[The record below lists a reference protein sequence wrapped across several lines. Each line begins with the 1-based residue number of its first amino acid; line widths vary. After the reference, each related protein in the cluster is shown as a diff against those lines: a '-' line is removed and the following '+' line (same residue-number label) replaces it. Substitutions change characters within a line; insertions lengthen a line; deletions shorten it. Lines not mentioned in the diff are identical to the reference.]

1 MGKRILI
8 WLGTLVLQVAI
19 VPVQALAGTIS
30 YLLRTPTPAQ
40 AEAVCHHYGLQLVR
54 SLNNKDLYLV
64 TASDVL
70 QPDLLKQWVKNDP
83 DVKNLEVDN
92 KVVVP
97 ETKLSSSS
105 PYVPPMPLTMYVTD
119 ARLVRLYGPR
129 AWVGYVEQPAMYL
142 TNAATVHQQNLTGAG
157 VIVAIIDTGVD
168 PMNRILAPVLVP
180 GYDFTRNIAG
190 WASELADLN
199 QSTAAILEQST
210 SAILEQKTVM
220 QLNQSTAA
228 ILEQSTAAILEGQHL
243 PAYLGHGT
251 MVAGL
256 VHLVA
261 PSAKIMP
268 LKAFR
273 ADGSSNSS
281 DVVRAIYFA
290 VDNGAKV
297 INMSFEIAQ
306 FSDEL
311 MRAINYASRKDVIC
325 IASVGN
331 EGQRELVYPAALGN
345 VVGVASTSQ
354 QNQPSSFTNLG
365 SDLVAVAAPG
375 EALVTTY
382 LGSHYAAVWGT
393 SFSSALVA
401 GGAALVVDGAN
412 GNTSRQLEVADVQ
425 RAFSQANPACSPK
438 GDLGAGCLDLHQAVE
453 YIKKLNL
460 PVTSH

>member
-1 MGKRILI
+1 M
-8 WLGTLVLQVAI
+8 
-19 VPVQALAGTIS
+19 
-30 YLLRTPTPAQ
+30 LRTPTPEQAQ
-40 AEAVCHHYGLQLVR
+40 AVCHHYGLQFVR
-54 SLNNKDLYLV
+54 SLNDDDLYLV
-64 TASDVL
+64 TASDAL
-70 QPDLLKQWVKNDP
+70 PPDLLKQWVKNDP
-83 DVKNLEVDN
+83 DVRNLEVDN

-97 ETKLSSSS
+97 ETSLSSST
-105 PYVPPMPLTMYVTD
+105 PYVPTMPMTMHATND
-119 ARLVRLYGPR
+119 RSVRLYGPG
-129 AWVGYVEQPAMYL
+129 AWVGYVQQPAMYL
-142 TNAATVHQQNLTGAG
+142 TNAATVQQQNLTGVG
-157 VIVAIIDTGVD
+157 VVVAIIDTGVD
-168 PMNRILAPVLVP
+168 PMNRILAHVLVP

-190 WASELADLN
+190 SASELADLN

-210 SAILEQKTVM
+210 TAILEQKTVM

-228 ILEQSTAAILEGQHL
+228 ILEQSTAMILAGQHL

-261 PSAKIMP
+261 PWARLMP
-268 LKAFR
+268 LKAFS

-281 DVVRAIYFA
+281 DVVRAIHYA
-290 VDNGAKV
+290 ADHGAKV
-297 INMSFEIAQ
+297 INMSFEISQ

-311 MRAINYASRKDVIC
+311 MRAINYATRKNVIC

-331 EGQRELVYPAALGN
+331 EGQRVLVYPAALGN

-365 SDLVAVAAPG
+365 PDLVAVAAPG

-401 GGAALVVDGAN
+401 GGAALVVDAAN
-412 GNTSRQLEVADVQ
+412 SNTGYQMQVGDAR
-425 RAFSQANPACSPK
+425 RAFSQVNPACPTN
-438 GDLGAGCLDLHQAVE
+438 GDLGAGCLDLNRAVQ

-460 PVTSH
+460 PVMSH